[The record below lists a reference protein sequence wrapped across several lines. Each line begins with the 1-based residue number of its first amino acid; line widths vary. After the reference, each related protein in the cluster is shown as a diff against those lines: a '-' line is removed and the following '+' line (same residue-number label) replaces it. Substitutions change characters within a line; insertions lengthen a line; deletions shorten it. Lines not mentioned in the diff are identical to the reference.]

1 MPVACRTRPSWA
13 TWTSSWTPTASSA
26 ASIFAR
32 AWNSRSGPRS
42 GLAML
47 ELGQPERVVA
57 LPGVR
62 RDAGGPDPVGK
73 WVRDYRILLPFFG
86 GPGSFEQIA
95 FSRVLAGD
103 PAVLGRLNGRYV
115 LIGATA
121 AGVGESLATPV
132 SGHNKPMP
140 GVELNANVLAGLAQQ
155 IVVEPLGWG
164 AQLGWA
170 LLFSLLPALVYPHCR
185 PRTALLAYGGLL
197 LLALVASV
205 ALLQLTHLWFAPA
218 ATLVVIGNQLSAV
231 ELAAPR
237 RDRVGAHQRTQPRPG
252 DPALH
257 RRRGG
262 HHGRCG
268 PRRLS
273 QPGGREADGAG
284 SGGCARPTAARSG
297 APVRRVR
304 PERGH
309 PTPARVPGRGK
320 NRASGSL

>member
-1 MPVACRTRPSWA
+1 
-13 TWTSSWTPTASSA
+13 
-26 ASIFAR
+26 
-32 AWNSRSGPRS
+32 
-42 GLAML
+42 ML
-47 ELGQPERVVA
+47 ELGQPERAVA

-62 RDAGGPDPVGK
+62 RDAGGPSTVGK

-170 LLFSLLPALVYPHCR
+170 VLFSLLPALVYPHCR
-185 PRTALLAYGGLL
+185 PRAALLAYGGLL
-197 LLALVASV
+197 VLALVASI
-205 ALLQLTHLWFAPA
+205 ALLQLMHLWFAPA
-218 ATLVVIGNQLSAV
+218 ATLVVIAASYPLWSWRRLDATV
-231 ELAAPR
+231 SELTSER
-237 RDRVGAHQRTQPRPG
+237 NLRPG

-262 HHGRCG
+262 HHRRCR
-268 PRRLS
+268 PDRLS
-273 QPGGREADGAG
+273 QSGGRAADGAA
-284 SGGCARPTAARSG
+284 SGRRRAAARCTTWCACS
-297 APVRRVR
+297 
-304 PERGH
+304 
-309 PTPARVPGRGK
+309 TSPARARSPHPCTSAWSREEPCI
-320 NRASGSL
+320 RAAMICCAPSRVSSTPSAGPPARSTTPRERSAEWCSHSPT